1 MNKFFKYIISF
12 VIGVGIGNLIEL
24 FVSIILG
31 KLTMGVPEFVNGQ
44 SSVLTAKI
52 IETILY
58 GGFGIVA
65 RFFGE
70 KITYENLTKNTI
82 IHFLG
87 MVIYFSI
94 TGLYLK
100 WFTSISSLIM
110 SLISFT
116 LIYALIWYIIYRTEK
131 MEVQKINKKLN
142 EINKE

>member
-1 MNKFFKYIISF
+1 MKKFFKYIISF

-24 FVSIILG
+24 FISMLLG
-31 KLTMGVPEFVNGQ
+31 KLMVGVPEFVNSQ
-44 SSVLTAKI
+44 SSLLNAKI

-65 RFFGE
+65 NFLGG
-70 KITYENLTKNTI
+70 KITYENLSKNTI

-100 WFTSISSLIM
+100 WFASISSLIIP
-110 SLISFT
+110 LVSFT